1 MFKKQFECM
10 GTVFTFQ
17 IADDFDTSR
26 IEQDCQTAFEIL
38 DSADKQFSLYKPESE
53 ISRIGRGELSWDE
66 ASQTQQDIRE
76 ICAQWKVKTSGFF
89 DSEPGS
95 GKYDPSGLVK
105 TWATKNAALYLE
117 ANGYRDFTINAGGD
131 IYLGPEVTTSPLTR
145 VGLSNF
151 VSISSLEASTNLV
164 LEMRGSSFFGIATSG
179 SSERGNHI
187 WPKAGSS
194 TEDQFVQVT
203 VVAPDLV
210 TADIWAT
217 AIVSG
222 GKAALALFEQKVKPE
237 LGVALVTSK
246 DGSMSSTPGF
256 ARLLANLS

>member
-17 IADDFDTSR
+17 IADEFDTSR

-38 DSADKQFSLYKPESE
+38 VSADSQFSLYKINSE
-53 ISRIGRGELSWDE
+53 ISKIGRGDLSWDK
-66 ASQTQQDIRE
+66 ASQTQRDIRQM
-76 ICAQWKVKTSGFF
+76 CAEWKAKTSGYF
-89 DSEPGS
+89 DAEPES

-117 ANGYRDFTINAGGD
+117 ANGYKDFTINAGGD
-131 IYLGPEVTTSPLTR
+131 IYLGPRVTTSPLTR

-151 VSISSLEASTNLV
+151 VSISSREASTNFV
-164 LEMRGSSFFGIATSG
+164 LELRGSGFFGVATSG

-187 WPKAGSS
+187 WSPSES
-194 TEDQFVQVT
+194 IVEDQFLQVT
-203 VVAPDLV
+203 VVAKDLV

-222 GKAALALFEQKVKPE
+222 GKAALTLFEEKVDPE
-237 LGVALVTSK
+237 FGVVLVTSK
-246 DGSMSSTPGF
+246 DGRMNSTPGF
-256 ARLLANLS
+256 TKLLANLS